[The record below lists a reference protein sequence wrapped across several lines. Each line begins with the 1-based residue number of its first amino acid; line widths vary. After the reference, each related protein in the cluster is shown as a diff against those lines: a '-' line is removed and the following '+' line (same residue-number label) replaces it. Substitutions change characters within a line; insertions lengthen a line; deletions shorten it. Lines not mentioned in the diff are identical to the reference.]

1 MLAAYTKQWGDSQPT
16 PLGFAEYLQ
25 QPWTVSQ
32 HLSPSLC
39 IIGREKQVQRHNMM
53 ATADVVITI
62 IAMGRVG
69 LLHFVYN
76 KCGTLQLMV
85 SAPE

>member
-1 MLAAYTKQWGDSQPT
+1 
-16 PLGFAEYLQ
+16 
-25 QPWTVSQ
+25 
-32 HLSPSLC
+32 
-39 IIGREKQVQRHNMM
+39 MM